1 MLYQVL
7 SEYHRQKVIACSREA
22 PPVYGPAAAA
32 GVVVVVVVV
41 AVTNVRSAYIVYE

>member
-1 MLYQVL
+1 MIYQVL
-7 SEYHRQKVIACSREA
+7 REYHRQKVIVCSREA

-32 GVVVVVVVV
+32 GVVVVVV